1 MIRPLFH
8 TVSTAPL
15 GLDNTT
21 VSYSEYRPSG
31 LYKSHVSTSLV
42 FTGMKH
48 KINDLN
54 MTCGKI

>member
-1 MIRPLFH
+1 MIRPLFSI
-8 TVSTAPL
+8 VSTVPP

-21 VSYSEYRPSG
+21 VSYSEFRPSS

-42 FTGMKH
+42 FTSMKH